1 MEEGLS
7 LKGNGRFGG
16 CLKKGIKEEWDSNT
30 GGGRWL
36 GDHEADIGDE
46 EAASALQLAK
56 INQIFPERS

>member
-30 GGGRWL
+30 EGGVAGGIMR
-36 GDHEADIGDE
+36 
-46 EAASALQLAK
+46 
-56 INQIFPERS
+56 QISGMKKQHLRFSSLK